1 MSDQITTSG
10 KAQDVTVSLNGTTLW
25 TEGLD
30 YGELAEG
37 LMSWCMS
44 CVVYD
49 ELLYVVY
56 DELLYVVYDE
66 LFYVVSCI
74 IRVRESRRCCKMY
87 IEAERDCKGFKVRS
101 AQESSKYGWV
111 QQLGQFCRGEN
122 SANHC
127 PFQGQCFVA
136 LLLRSIENEVQT
148 MPSQWH
154 HPSSFVSISL

>member
-1 MSDQITTSG
+1 LPNWN
-10 KAQDVTVSLNGTTLW
+10 VTVSLNGTTLW

-56 DELLYVVYDE
+56 DEL
-66 LFYVVSCI
+66 FYVVSCI

-87 IEAERDCKGFKVRS
+87 IEAERDVVELSKV
-101 AQESSKYGWV
+101 SKKRLSERYST
-111 QQLGQFCRGEN
+111 L
-122 SANHC
+122 
-127 PFQGQCFVA
+127 
-136 LLLRSIENEVQT
+136 
-148 MPSQWH
+148 
-154 HPSSFVSISL
+154 